1 MKKIIILLLIV
12 GGIIACKK
20 DSIEPSAD
28 NCQRVANEYTTAIN
42 AWATDPNSK
51 SKCEAVKKSLTNILS
66 ACSAY
71 TAIQKKEYEDEL
83 KQFDCN

>member
-1 MKKIIILLLIV
+1 MKKSIILLLII

-28 NCQRVANEYTTAIN
+28 NCQKVADEYLTVVN
-42 AWATDPNSK
+42 AWAADPTNK
-51 SKCEAVKKSLTNILS
+51 SKCEAVKKSLTNILNT
-66 ACSAY
+66 CSVY
-71 TAIQKKEYEDEL
+71 TAVERKKYEDEL